1 MYITDHMWPI
11 LAAVVLQSKRAKIAR
26 QIREVYFYIVKILQ
40 VGIDTR
46 IFAYLKKKK
55 ELQ

>member
-46 IFAYLKKKK
+46 IFAYLKKK